1 MFETS
6 LLSLGLAAG
15 MVAAL
20 NPCGFALL
28 PAYLTLLVARGGEGG
43 RTAAVGRALVM
54 ASAMTVGFVGVFA
67 GFGLLV
73 VPLALSVER
82 FLPWVTLV
90 IGVALMAL
98 GAWLMTGRGLL
109 LGTPRLG
116 AAPSASPWSMVGYG
130 VAYAI
135 ASLSCTIAPFLAIT
149 TSSVTTSGV
158 VAGLAVF
165 VAYGIGM
172 GLVVG
177 TLAVAVALARV
188 GLVARVRSVRPYVS
202 RVSGGLLLLAG
213 VYVAYYGWYELRV
226 FGGGSADDIVVEAA
240 LRVQG
245 ELARWV
251 AGLGPATVAL
261 VLLAL
266 VGLGTG
272 VATLTGRWRRGRP
285 TTGSGSGAEQVGE
298 VIEPGHR
305 RGR

>member
-1 MFETS
+1 MLETS

-43 RTAAVGRALVM
+43 RTAAVGRALAM
-54 ASAMTVGFVGVFA
+54 TAAMTVGFVGVFA

-82 FLPWVTLV
+82 FLPWATVV
-90 IGVALMAL
+90 IGVALVAL
-98 GAWLMTGRGLL
+98 GAWLLTGRELV
-109 LGTPRLG
+109 LGTPRLR
-116 AAPSASPWSMVGYG
+116 AAPTSSRWSMVWYG
-130 VAYAI
+130 VAYAV

-149 TSSVTTSGV
+149 TSSVVTTGR

-177 TLAVAVALARV
+177 TLAVAVALAQV
-188 GLVARVRSVRPYVS
+188 GLVARLRSTLPYVS
-202 RVSGGLLLLAG
+202 RLSGGLLLLAG

-226 FGGGSADDIVVEAA
+226 FGGGSADDPVVETA

-245 ELARWV
+245 ELTRWV

-272 VATLTGRWRRGRP
+272 VATVTGRRRRRRP
-285 TTGSGSGAEQVGE
+285 TTGAGSGGQQVGE
-298 VIEPGHR
+298 VVEPGHR
-305 RGR
+305 RGG